1 MNVHEVRAMCLWLR
15 KLVPNQ
21 QLDDDTPEAWTPL
34 LASVAVADARVAVM
48 RILER
53 EAYVVPKG
61 ITTEV
66 RRMRRE
72 RLERVGFRSIAPNV
86 DPDDEAGQRRELLA
100 LRDAIASGAFTE
112 ADRGEYELGGVRLTG
127 EPWRP
132 ALTAEPTPR
141 PLPRF
146 PAMREPDRPTAT
158 QILDGRRITDERRKR
173 LHEATEME
181 EQATA

>member
-1 MNVHEVRAMCLWLR
+1 MCLWLR

-158 QILDGRRITDERRKR
+158 QILDGRRITAERRKR